1 MLRRTLAASAL
12 VALAFAM
19 TPAAAHADNLTS
31 CDNLLIN
38 GDFETPDITGMDWT
52 GIADGTDGLGWHT
65 DDSNHYVEIWN
76 GLAQSWMGREPGDQV
91 SEVQYVE
98 ITYVWQEIATTPG
111 DTLDISLEHRGRNG
125 QDRLLINAGPAGGPM
140 TMVVDANDDN
150 TAWAT
155 HSGTYVVPAG
165 QTTTRI
171 QIDPVTYGASGSII
185 DNVVVTSH
193 NCATGDTS
201 GLVNL
206 TSGSEETLVDTAG
219 SSDSTGLLAPVAF
232 FAVAAG
238 AAILR
243 FRRSRARTTS
253 R

>member
-1 MLRRTLAASAL
+1 MFKRVLAVSGI
-12 VALAFAM
+12 VALALAVS
-19 TPAAAHADNLTS
+19 PSIAQADDLTS
-31 CDNLLIN
+31 CDNLIVN
-38 GDFETPDITGMDWT
+38 GDYETPDITGQDWT
-52 GIADGTDGLGWHT
+52 GITEGTEGLGWST
-65 DDSNHYVEIWN
+65 EDPSGLIEIWN
-76 GLAQSWMGREPGDQV
+76 GLAHDWVGREPGDQI
-91 SEVQYVE
+91 SEVQYSD
-98 ITYVWQEIATTPG
+98 IAYVWQDIATTPG

-125 QDRLLINAGPAGGPM
+125 QDHLLINAGPVDGPM
-140 TMVVDANDDN
+140 TMAVDADDP
-150 TAWAT
+150 TDGWYT

-171 QIDPVTYGASGSII
+171 QIDPVTYGANGSLI

-206 TSGSEETLVDTAG
+206 TSGGEETLVDTAG
-219 SSDSTGLLAPVAF
+219 TSDSTGLLASVAL

-243 FRRSRARTTS
+243 FRRSRVRTTS